1 MPVIQPSDLMT
12 DLADDKV
19 FLTPVFVGS
28 VLKRVMPLSKA
39 CANKT
44 LLFNIPVLRADDPGS
59 READV
64 AVFLASHDALERL
77 YSNLNNE
84 LVRFERGSPELE
96 IYAFVGSYS
105 VICIQLHLRLQCLY
119 VQLS

>member
-1 MPVIQPSDLMT
+1 MSVIRPIDLMT
-12 DLADDKV
+12 DLAADTE

-28 VLKRVMPLSKA
+28 VLKRVMPLSKV

-44 LLFNIPVLRADDPGS
+44 LLFEISVFRADEPGS

-64 AVFLASHDALERL
+64 AIFLASNDALERL
-77 YSNLNNE
+77 YKNFNNE
-84 LVRFERGSPELE
+84 LVRFEGRSSAPE
-96 IYAFVGSYS
+96 IYGFVGSYAA
-105 VICIQLHLRLQCLY
+105 ICIQPHLRLQCVY